1 MSHSLSYQEDRAFRV
16 ALGAELAMRRQ
27 ALGLTQRVLARRA
40 QMSQP
45 SLSKY
50 ELGER
55 EISLTQTLRLAAA
68 LRVPLFDLLGAVR
81 GRLESQQEMSAA
93 PAVEEGRRAA

>member
-1 MSHSLSYQEDRAFRV
+1 MSHSLSHQEDRPFRV

-55 EISLTQTLRLAAA
+55 EISLTQTLRLASA

-81 GRLESQQEMSAA
+81 ERLEGLQAPTSA
-93 PAVEEGRRAA
+93 PATEEGQRAA